1 MSLTLYYHPLSS
13 FCHKVLIALYE
24 NDVEFERRLIDF
36 GNPADRAELQAIW
49 PICKFPVIRDH
60 SRKRDLPEAT
70 IIIEFLDRFYAG
82 EHRLI
87 PTDWEDALDAR
98 LWDRFCDNYLQLPM
112 QHIVADRIA
121 GSKGGLTKERATL
134 TSAYNLLERR
144 MASRI
149 WISGKAFSLADCA
162 AAPALFYANTVHP
175 FPDQLV
181 HVRAYFDRL
190 TQRPSVAR
198 VLEEAKPYLAMFP
211 FAAAVPSRFRA

>member
-24 NDVEFERRLIDF
+24 NDVEFEPRLIDF
-36 GNPADRAELQAIW
+36 GKPADRAELQAIW

-60 SRKRDLPEAT
+60 SRKRDVPEAT

-112 QHIVADRIA
+112 QHIVADRIG
-121 GSKGGLTKERATL
+121 GSKGDLTKERATL
-134 TSAYNLLERR
+134 TTAYNLLERR

-162 AAPALFYANTVHP
+162 AAPALFYANTVQP

-211 FAAAVPSRFRA
+211 FADAVPSRFLA

>member
-24 NDVEFERRLIDF
+24 NDVEFEPRLIDF
-36 GNPADRAELQAIW
+36 GKPADRAELQAIW

-60 SRKRDLPEAT
+60 SRKRDVPEAT

-112 QHIVADRIA
+112 QHIVADRIG
-121 GSKGGLTKERATL
+121 GSKGDLTKERATL
-134 TSAYNLLERR
+134 TTAYNLLERR

-149 WISGKAFSLADCA
+149 WISGKAFTLADCA
-162 AAPALFYANTVHP
+162 AAPALFYANTVQP

-181 HVRAYFDRL
+181 QVRAYVDRL
-190 TQRPSVAR
+190 TPRPSVAR

-211 FAAAVPSRFRA
+211 FADAVPSRFLA